1 MFGYVKVN
9 SSELRVKE
17 HELYRGTY
25 CGLCRAM
32 GKCTGQCSRMTLS
45 YDFVFLALVR
55 IVLEGR
61 EREVSFEQR
70 RCLVH
75 PLTKRN
81 VMKRN
86 ASLDYAAF
94 AAAILNYHKIA
105 DDISD
110 EKGAK
115 KLMARAIKPFVKHS
129 AKKATRS
136 GYAELDRRVAEGL
149 ERLSRFEAEASP
161 SVDEPAELFGEILGE
176 IMSHG
181 LDGSRARIAYSLGK
195 AVGAWIYIADALDD
209 MRDDCEKGRYN
220 PILLLYG
227 GRVPS
232 AEELEGISIA
242 LKNRLF
248 EATDALD
255 LMDFESE
262 ELKNILTNLLC
273 LGMPERIE
281 KIISG
286 GGKCEKCAKK
296 EKREERERTRKD
308 R

>member
-1 MFGYVKVN
+1 
-9 SSELRVKE
+9 
-17 HELYRGTY
+17 
-25 CGLCRAM
+25 
-32 GKCTGQCSRMTLS
+32 MTLS

-61 EREVSFEQR
+61 EGDVSFEQK
-70 RCLVH
+70 RCFVH

-94 AAAILNYHKIA
+94 AAALLNYHKVA

-115 KLMARAIKPFVKHS
+115 KLIAKAVKPFVKHS
-129 AKKATRS
+129 AKKALKS
-136 GYAELDRRVAEGL
+136 GYAELDRRVEEGL
-149 ERLSRFEAEASP
+149 ARLSSFEAQANP

-176 IMSHG
+176 IMAYG
-181 LDGSRARIAYSLGK
+181 LDGIGARIAYSLGK

-209 MRDDCEKGRYN
+209 MRDDKEKGRYN

-227 GRVPS
+227 GRVPDS
-232 AEELEGISIA
+232 EELTGISIA

-255 LMDFESE
+255 LMDFESV

-286 GGKCEKCAKK
+286 DRSR
-296 EKREERERTRKD
+296 EKRERT
-308 R
+308 

>member
-1 MFGYVKVN
+1 
-9 SSELRVKE
+9 
-17 HELYRGTY
+17 
-25 CGLCRAM
+25 
-32 GKCTGQCSRMTLS
+32 MTLS

-61 EREVSFEQR
+61 EGDVSFEQR
-70 RCLVH
+70 RCFVH

-94 AAAILNYHKIA
+94 AAALLNYHKVA

-110 EKGAK
+110 EKGTK
-115 KLMARAIKPFVKHS
+115 KLIAKAVKPFVKHS
-129 AKKATRS
+129 AKKALGS
-136 GYAELDRRVAEGL
+136 GYAELDRWVEEGL
-149 ERLSRFEAEASP
+149 ARLSSFEAQANP

-176 IMSHG
+176 IMAYG
-181 LDGSRARIAYSLGK
+181 LDGIGARIAYSLGK

-209 MRDDCEKGRYN
+209 MRDDKEKGRYN

-227 GRVPS
+227 GRVPDS
-232 AEELEGISIA
+232 EELTGISIA

-255 LMDFESE
+255 LMDFESV

-286 GGKCEKCAKK
+286 ARSR
-296 EKREERERTRKD
+296 EKRERT
-308 R
+308 